1 MTVHRD
7 ELARYLDG
15 LLQPEEFSDYAPNG
29 LQIEGAPHITHL
41 VAGVSAN
48 RALID
53 QAIATGADA
62 ILVHHGFFWKGESPT
77 LTGYRGD
84 RIMRMVRARLS
95 LFAYHLPLDAHATY
109 GNNAEILRIAGATP
123 EGTFGQGNPQLGRWG
138 RLPEIAHRDELLAH
152 IAQELGQEP
161 VAFSYGPE
169 QIRTVGVVTGGGAR
183 FFEDALDAEIDLFI
197 TGEPSEQSQGIAV
210 ECSGNFAAFGHH
222 ATERVGVRALAEH
235 LAERFDVRTT
245 FIDVPNVV

>member
-7 ELARYLDG
+7 ELAQYLDT
-15 LLQPEEFSDYAPNG
+15 LLRPEDFSDYAPNG

-41 VAGVSAN
+41 VTGVSAN

-53 QAIATGADA
+53 QAIAIGADA
-62 ILVHHGFFWKGESPT
+62 ILVHHGFFWKGEPLT

-95 LFAYHLPLDAHATY
+95 LFAYHLPLDAHPTY
-109 GNNAEILRIAGATP
+109 GNNAQILRLLGAEA
-123 EGTFGQGNPQLGRWG
+123 EGTFGQGQPALGRWG
-138 RLPEIAHRDELLAH
+138 RLKEPTPRDELLTQLA
-152 IAQELGQEP
+152 EDLGQIP
-161 VAFSYGPE
+161 IAFSYGHE
-169 QIRTVGVVTGGGAR
+169 RVQTVGVVTGGGAR
-183 FFEDALDAEIDLFI
+183 FFEDALAQKLDLFI
-197 TGEPSEQSQGIAV
+197 SGEPSEQSQGIAV

-222 ATERVGVRALAEH
+222 ATERVGVRALGEH
-235 LAERFDVRTT
+235 LSERFNLRTT